1 VTSSHSARSPAGQ
14 RDRSDLRR
22 RAAAVREIPLETVL
36 ASRGAT
42 RDPADRSKWHT
53 ERGPVSVTGAKF
65 TNWTLQRGGGGA
77 IDLVMQ
83 LAKLEFL
90 PALEWLEQRLGT
102 TTTMRAAPPSL
113 PSSRNNLLS
122 SSDNRRSS
130 PSLLLPPRDDRQLP
144 RVRRYLL
151 HERRLPAS
159 LIDSQIDAGK
169 IYADTR
175 SNAVFLLVSGKQ
187 ERPVGAELRGTGPH
201 VWRGMAPGTNKD
213 AGYFWTGR
221 VRSREIVICE
231 SAIDAI
237 SCSVIFPERIC
248 LSTAGA
254 RSNPPW
260 LKGLLLRDYTIHC
273 GFDADATG
281 DDQAAAM
288 SELHPQVRRLR
299 PTSHDW
305 NDVLK
310 VRRQR
315 TT

>member
-1 VTSSHSARSPAGQ
+1 VA
-14 RDRSDLRR
+14 
-22 RAAAVREIPLETVL
+22 REIPLEAVL
-36 ASRGAT
+36 ACRGAT
-42 RDPADRSKWHT
+42 RDPADRAKWHT
-53 ERGPVSVTGAKF
+53 ERGPVSVTGSKF

-90 PALEWLEQRLGT
+90 SALEWLEQHLGT
-102 TTTMRAAPPSL
+102 TPTILAAQAS
-113 PSSRNNLLS
+113 LS
-122 SSDNRRSS
+122 SSRHHVLSSSANSLASRS
-130 PSLLLPPRDDRQLP
+130 LFLPMRDDYQLP

-151 HERRLPAS
+151 HERRLPES
-159 LIDSQIDAGK
+159 LIDSQIEAGK

-187 ERPVGAELRGTGPH
+187 ERPVGAELRGTGPR

-213 AGYFWTGR
+213 AGYFWIGR
-221 VRSREIVICE
+221 VGSREIVICE

-237 SCSVIFPERIC
+237 SCSVIFPQRIC
-248 LSTAGA
+248 LSTSGV
-254 RSNPPW
+254 RGNPRW
-260 LKGLLLRDYTIHC
+260 LQGLLLRDYTIYC
-273 GFDADATG
+273 GFDADAPG

-288 SELHPQVRRLR
+288 MDLHPQVSRLR
-299 PTSHDW
+299 PSSHDW

-310 VRRQR
+310 LGRQR